1 MNTMTKQ
8 QINNKIDELNELIED
23 NKLEMETKHAEIGA
37 LSYEIDEIYK
47 NNEELQ
53 KEAINLLMQREKVD
67 IQLS

>member
-1 MNTMTKQ
+1 MKKMTKQ
-8 QINNKIDELNELIED
+8 ELNNKIDELNELIED

>member
-1 MNTMTKQ
+1 MKTMTKQ

>member
-1 MNTMTKQ
+1 MYTMTKQ